1 MTASTRRAATGKV
14 KTNRD
19 QLVKIS
25 ALGEVTTAWFL
36 PHTNWFI
43 SNEGVPR
50 VVPNCGGV
58 TYNVRVGHPLR
69 DIVGDHVEPAV
80 SMRNPNDEQNAALN
94 LLACVGNKATVVG
107 GDAKGATGTVT
118 GKHGGIEHVMVD
130 FTPEILEKLVPGD
143 KIVVQTYGQGMLL
156 PDFPEIACMSVDPD
170 FFGHWVTETRDGKLV
185 VPVTHHVPAGIMGSG
200 LGANSAHRGDYD
212 ITLFDEAM
220 VARYKL
226 DTLRMGDIVAV
237 VDADATFG
245 RYYLEGAVSIGII
258 CHGDSTLSGH
268 GPGVTGLLAS
278 RAGAIEPAIDSGANI
293 GAILGL
299 I

>member
-1 MTASTRRAATGKV
+1 MSTTTRRASTAKV
-14 KTNRD
+14 RTNRD

-43 SNEGVPR
+43 SSEGVPR

-80 SMRNPNDEQNAALN
+80 SMRNPDNERNAALN
-94 LLACVGNKATVVG
+94 LLACVGNKATVASG
-107 GDAKGATGTVT
+107 AAKGAAGTVT

-130 FTPEILEKLVPGD
+130 FTPDVLEQLVPED
-143 KIVVQTYGQGMLL
+143 KIVVQTYGQGLAL
-156 PDFPEIACMSVDPD
+156 PDFPDIACMSIDPD
-170 FFGHWVTETRDGKLV
+170 FFEKWISESRDGKLV

-200 LGANSAHRGDYD
+200 LGANSAYRGDYD

-220 VARYKL
+220 VARFKL
-226 DTLRMGDIVAV
+226 DTLRMGDIVAI
-237 VDADATFG
+237 VDADASFG

-278 RAGAIEPAIDSGANI
+278 KSGAIEAVIDSGANI
-293 GAILGL
+293 GTIMGL